1 MTRALVVYESMFGN
15 TERVARAV
23 AEGLAEH
30 IHVDLARAGAG
41 LTIPDDVDLVVVGG
55 PTHAFGLTR
64 PSTRVSAGKQ
74 GAGES
79 AASGTGLREW
89 LETLPPPTA
98 HRPATAAFDTRIRKP
113 GMPGSAARSAARRL
127 RHAGLPVVVPPMSF
141 WVRGTSGPLLP
152 DEEGRARSWGR
163 ELVQTVARVP

>member
-1 MTRALVVYESMFGN
+1 MTRALVVFESMFGN

-30 IHVDLARAGAG
+30 IHVNLVRAGPDVT
-41 LTIPDDVDLVVVGG
+41 LPDDVDLVVVGG
-55 PTHAFGLTR
+55 PTHAFGMSR
-64 PSTRVSAGKQ
+64 PSTRVSAGQQ

-79 AASGTGLREW
+79 AAGTGLREW
-89 LETLPPPTA
+89 LDTLPGPMG

-113 GMPGSAARSAARRL
+113 GVPGSAARSAARRL

-141 WVRGTSGPLLP
+141 WVNGTGGPLLP
-152 DEEGRARSWGR
+152 GEEDRASSWGR
-163 ELVQTVARVP
+163 ELAQTMARVP